1 MNIQQLLLPFI
12 ENIDYKIENGEII
25 PLPKIRKIIQVISH
39 PEIQAVAGQEGHDT
53 IPATFDAS
61 GNELT
66 PMIPAQEAIE
76 GVAYQPAW
84 EEEIEVDETYFEA
97 VPSVDSLKAFAIK
110 DMAIAVSEFLAD
122 KSQLRDPENDEIN
135 IHENNIVRWGFKNIP
150 QPSVDELFDAYNAAV
165 IKNNQAEINAAA
177 LKYLADTD
185 WYVTR
190 FAETQVAI
198 PAEISAARAAA
209 RARIA

>member
-39 PEIQAVAGQEGHDT
+39 PEIQAVAGQEAHGI

-150 QPSVDELFDAYNAAV
+150 QPSVDELYNAYLAKLPKV
-165 IKNNQAEINAAA
+165 EQAEINAAA
-177 LKYLADTD
+177 KKYLADTD